1 MKRGLITWDKS
12 EIPPAVFER
21 RLDRVRHLLAEREL
35 AALVVYSELW
45 RSNQA
50 RFFSNY
56 MPYFNRALLVIPG
69 DFPPTLLCGLSP
81 RVYGWIRSV
90 TTIEDVRPAGNFA
103 KPLFELAAER
113 KWTRIGALDFP
124 QFPYDIH
131 KAVQAGAI
139 EVANVESAAVF
150 VPGEDAT
157 ELAMRKKAADLVRR
171 ILDEELAAGVGMV
184 DYHFVGRL
192 ERRFRRAGAEDLI
205 VLLTNGE
212 TVPAPPRGALLKQGY
227 SVSIAME
234 YRGHW
239 VRVPDNAEFM
249 WGSYPYECH

>member
-1 MKRGLITWDKS
+1 MKRGLITWDKA
-12 EIPPAVFER
+12 EIPAAVFER
-21 RLDRVRHLLAEREL
+21 RVDRVRHVLAERDL
-35 AALVVYSELW
+35 SALVVYSELW

-56 MPYFNRALLVIPG
+56 MPYFNRALLVIPR
-69 DFPPTLLCGLSP
+69 DLPATLLCGLSP

-103 KPLFELAAER
+103 KALFEIAAER
-113 KWTRIGALDFP
+113 NWKRIGALDFP
-124 QFPYDIH
+124 QFPYDIY
-131 KAVQAGAI
+131 KALNGGAPG
-139 EVANVESAAVF
+139 VVNVESPEVF
-150 VPGEDAT
+150 VPTEDET
-157 ELAMRKKAADLVRR
+157 EIAMRKKAADMVKRV
-171 ILDEELAAGVGMV
+171 LDEEMPAGAGKV
-184 DYHFVGRL
+184 DHHFVGQL

-205 VLLTNGE
+205 VLLTNGA
-212 TVPAPPRGALLKQGY
+212 TVPAPPCGAVLKEGY
-227 SVSIAME
+227 SVSIALE